1 MNWFHRHG
9 PWEVVGASCDEMT
22 HYICGEHYKV
32 FAVAVD
38 FALIWGFVRAY
49 MFLRSL

>member
-1 MNWFHRHG
+1 MGSMEIEKETYRLNCTFVIWL
-9 PWEVVGASCDEMT
+9 A
-22 HYICGEHYKV
+22 
-32 FAVAVD
+32 FALPID